1 MSTSASQLE
10 NRLTELRTGFD
21 EAFALS
27 PVEVAEDLIELAMII
42 AGGQR
47 YAIQLRQ
54 LAGLEA
60 NLKVASLPVDLPGL
74 LGLSAVRGHLVPIF
88 DLASL
93 LGAGPGGQAPRWV
106 ALHSGRELIGL
117 GFDEF
122 KGSRR
127 VPSQALGAQ
136 DSAPGQQVIRVESG
150 LVHVVDVPA
159 VISRIAQAR
168 PTEPSTNSERERK
181 SDAK

>member
-1 MSTSASQLE
+1 MRTNVSQLE

-21 EAFALS
+21 GAFALS
-27 PVEVAEDLIELAMII
+27 PVEVADNLIELAMIV

-54 LAGLEA
+54 LSGLEA
-60 NLKVASLPVDLPGL
+60 NLRITSVPADLPGL
-74 LGLSAVRGHLVPIF
+74 LGLSAVRGHLVPVF

-93 LGAGPGGQAPRWV
+93 LGASPSGQAPRWV
-106 ALHSGRELIGL
+106 ALHFGREFIGL

-122 KGSRR
+122 EGSRR
-127 VPSQALGAQ
+127 VPSQALGVQ

-150 LVHVVDVPA
+150 LVHIVDVPA

-168 PTEPSTNSERERK
+168 PTEPITDSERERK